1 MRGRDETVGLLYRH
15 GVVVTFEHLR
25 KASRSGV
32 VESRIARFGRGSK
45 RHLDLAQ
52 TQRRQPEAEAS
63 DRSGTVRAGQGRAAL
78 VGGGRQLSGWELDL
92 LVTGYLSAVAREL
105 RGAGL
110 IETGGMQL
118 GPADPVGQLSGR
130 LTLRRPG
137 EQAAVV
143 DLIWGTDSGWRAQ
156 LTAGHGPGPSPRF
169 LHSLAVPAPGHV
181 AAVVTDLCR
190 GHEVGFIDRPR
201 YPEHYYGH
209 RRGTLGHAQVIAS
222 LAWFALPE
230 VRGWATAPDS
240 LDPEHRDDDQAG
252 GAA

>member
-1 MRGRDETVGLLYRH
+1 
-15 GVVVTFEHLR
+15 VVVTFEHLR
-25 KASRSGV
+25 KASQSGS
-32 VESRIARFGRGSK
+32 VEARPARVGRGSK
-45 RHLDLAQ
+45 RHLDSVQ
-52 TQRRQPEAEAS
+52 KQRIQPEAES
-63 DRSGTVRAGQGRAAL
+63 TPFIGKRESSSIGTVRPGQGRAAQ

-92 LVTGYLSAVAREL
+92 LVTGYLSTVAREL
-105 RGAGL
+105 RGSGL
-110 IETGGMQL
+110 IETGGVQL
-118 GPADPVGQLSGR
+118 GPTDPVGQLSGR

-143 DLIWGTDSGWRAQ
+143 DVTWGTESGWRAQ
-156 LTAGHGPGPSPRF
+156 LAAGPGPDPTPRF
-169 LHSLAVPAPGHV
+169 LHALAVPDPGQV

-190 GHEVGFIDRPR
+190 GDEVGFIDRPR

-230 VRGWATAPDS
+230 VRRWVADPNS
-240 LDPEHRDDDQAG
+240 LDSEYRDDDQAG